1 MMKVILEKTITL
13 NKLLKTIF
21 CLREQFR
28 LKRFVDFLSCEK
40 NTYFN
45 KIEDIT
51 DQSVFKTGKQLNYF
65 HKQPL

>member
-28 LKRFVDFLSCEK
+28 LKRFVNFLSCEK
-40 NTYFN
+40 NT
-45 KIEDIT
+45 
-51 DQSVFKTGKQLNYF
+51 
-65 HKQPL
+65 